1 MGEAVAGDEVVEHAH
16 HVAALLRE
24 IERQLG
30 AGAGLAGLGHE
41 QADDVAVDDLVGL
54 AGEAVVPGGDR
65 GRPAGGE
72 QGEAVAGGALDP
84 AAPVVEIKRADHRA
98 DGGEQRQA
106 GDEEG
111 DEDPPARRASATG

>member
-1 MGEAVAGDEVVEHAH
+1 VGEAVAGDEVVEHAH
-16 HVAALLRE
+16 HVAALLQE

-30 AGAGLAGLGHE
+30 AAVGLAGLGHE

-54 AGEAVVPGGDR
+54 AGEAVVPGGDG
-65 GRPAGGE
+65 GRPAGGQ
-72 QGEAVAGGALDP
+72 QGEAVAGGALDL
-84 AAPVVEIKRADHRA
+84 AAPVVEIERADDGA

-111 DEDPPARRASATG
+111 DEDPPARATG